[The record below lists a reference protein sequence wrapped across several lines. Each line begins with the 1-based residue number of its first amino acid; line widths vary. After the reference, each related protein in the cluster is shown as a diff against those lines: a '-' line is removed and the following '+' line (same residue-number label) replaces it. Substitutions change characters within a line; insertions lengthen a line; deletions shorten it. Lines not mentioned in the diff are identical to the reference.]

1 MTIEIIHFVLDS
13 FKHFMPEDEVDDFI
27 RGIVGKWVM
36 LVPEEDNQ
44 FDDDCIEGYFGG
56 VPCCHVS
63 ARKAPML
70 KEYMRVMGVR
80 SLLVQVKGHNLDKGY
95 KTAFCEVVPQK
106 PLTDDFIEEHRRK
119 YLDWTYA
126 GKANVT
132 LRQHRTLHANTDYL
146 LMRLNAE
153 DATEAELVP
162 VIEHYLPLLP
172 LAFSKEDK
180 EGCIEVN
187 VMLQNSRMEGV
198 KSYNS
203 RLVEVLDYLNHPE
216 KRTEAVRTWIDELKG
231 SAVCRAEA
239 DGVDATAL
247 EERERNLGEFPD
259 DLFGCYERD
268 FSTFCANLYYNDI
281 PDERLREFITGIAVR
296 ELVRERLAYGSGKR
310 ETIPVSSYP
319 FVIDPSMADAVVKRI
334 RFYMQ
339 GKDRSQPRDIMM
351 PVRAAQDA
359 GVIRRITYKEMQ
371 ESFPEFCPNSR
382 ASVSKYTKEDD
393 TPYTDEAFKDMVKVF
408 GKMKGEGMK

>member
-13 FKHFMPEDEVDDFI
+13 FKHFMPEDEVDGFI

-36 LVPEEDNQ
+36 LMPEEDNQ
-44 FDDDCIEGYFGG
+44 YDEDCIEGYFGG

-80 SLLVQVKGHNLDKGY
+80 SLLVQVKGHNLDRGF
-95 KTAFCEVVPQK
+95 KTAYCEVVPQK

-119 YLDWTYA
+119 YLGWTYA
-126 GKANVT
+126 GKANMT
-132 LRQHRTLHANTDYL
+132 LRHHRKLHANTDYL
-146 LMRLNAE
+146 LARLNAE
-153 DATEAELVP
+153 DATEEELVP

-180 EGCIEVN
+180 EGCILVN
-187 VMLQNSRMEGV
+187 VMLQNSLKVGV
-198 KSYNS
+198 RAYNG
-203 RLVEVLDYLNHPE
+203 RLVEALDHLNHPE
-216 KRTEAVRTWIDELKG
+216 RRTEAVRTWIDELKG

-247 EERERNLGEFPD
+247 ELRERNLGEFPD
-259 DLFGCYERD
+259 GLFGCYERD

-296 ELVRERLAYGSGKR
+296 ELVRERLSCGSGKR
-310 ETIPVSSYP
+310 EVIQVSCYP
-319 FVIDPSMADAVVKRI
+319 FVIDPSMAEGVVDRI

-351 PVRAAQDA
+351 AVRAAQDA
-359 GVIRRITYKEMQ
+359 GVTRRITYKEMQ
-371 ESFPEFCPNSR
+371 EAFPEYCPNSP
-382 ASVSKYTKEDD
+382 ASVSKYTKEDE
-393 TPYTDEAFKDMVKVF
+393 TPYTDEAFKDMVKGF
-408 GKMKGEGMK
+408 EKMKGRG